1 MVHKLMNL
9 SWMSQTIHQI
19 KVAFWVKL
27 QVAGPKAKE
36 APVCCFWK
44 GVWNLQLE
52 RVSAM
57 EFTFWGSDFM
67 GSFTWLLM
75 NFVVNKRRK
84 FGHLFSSTYSNVIVW
99 TVSRYFKFVLISIFS
114 FPFTV
119 WNSKSLRFKKL
130 MSKLKNKSDFY
141 AMSMAEL
148 QERGVFS
155 PQHLKW
161 F

>member
-19 KVAFWVKL
+19 KLAFWVKL
-27 QVAGPKAKE
+27 QVAGPKGKE
-36 APVCCFWK
+36 TPGCCFWK
-44 GVWNLQLE
+44 GGWNLQLE
-52 RVSAM
+52 RVSAI

-84 FGHLFSSTYSNVIVW
+84 FGHLFSSTYSIVIVW
-99 TVSRYFKFVLISIFS
+99 TGSRYFKFVLISIFS
-114 FPFTV
+114 FPFAI
-119 WNSKSLRFKKL
+119 WNSKSLGWK